1 MKSKFKIISYF
12 IPLFFLF
19 LIGLFINTIIN
30 FESVFTT
37 TYGGLFVVGLLF
49 ISIIMMFFEFKSKI
63 VNVEFIASQF
73 KINRF
78 FGLSNSKII
87 DDKIIDGF
95 HNSIVKTKYGSYDY
109 IYLMSN
115 NKKIIKISNQYHK
128 NFMQLSIEIKKRYKD
143 LGQINSGFI
152 SEIKDIFN

>member
-12 IPLFFLF
+12 IPIFFLF

-30 FESVFTT
+30 IETVFTSI
-37 TYGGLFVVGLLF
+37 YGGLFVVGLSF
-49 ISIIMMFFEFKSKI
+49 ISIIMIFFEFKSKI
-63 VNVEFIASQF
+63 VNVEFISSQF

-78 FGLSNSKII
+78 FGLRNSKII

-115 NKKIIKISNQYHK
+115 NKKIVKISNQYHK
-128 NFMQLSIEIKKRYKD
+128 NFIELSIEIKKRYKD
-143 LGQINSGFI
+143 LGYINSDFI